1 MDNPTTRLLPMGQ
14 LKKRNGACSAISG
27 WSGKYNLDFS
37 LEAVRKAH
45 FIGIGGIG
53 MSGIAQLMRAMKYD
67 ISGSDM
73 EKSLITDRL
82 ENMGIKVFYDHN
94 KSTYRTS

>member
-1 MDNPTTRLLPMGQ
+1 
-14 LKKRNGACSAISG
+14 LK
-27 WSGKYNLDFS
+27 
-37 LEAVRKAH
+37 AVKKAH

-73 EKSLITDRL
+73 EKSLITRRL
-82 ENMGIKVFYDHN
+82 EDLKIKVFMN
-94 KSTYRTS
+94 IIK